1 MEEFEYLEKSKNEII
16 TIDSLNKKKRLKP
29 AFGDDCF
36 IRYLFSDEGN
46 ENIVLDF
53 INGVMIDLNFQ
64 TFNNV
69 IILNPF
75 NLTKYLDGKE
85 SIVDVK
91 CITEDN
97 QTVII
102 EIQLQ
107 GNQYF
112 IRRSLY
118 YWANSYSSLLN
129 KSENYTK
136 LSPVISINVLDFT
149 LFNDIKD
156 FHSCHLLKEIKHN
169 KILTDHCMLHYIE
182 LPKFNLNNNK
192 EKLSS
197 WIKFFKEENM
207 SNLIK
212 ENNIFEEVEKR
223 CQSFIDSDPLIN
235 AYRKKEWNE
244 YFYKDM
250 MNVEREE
257 GIKEGMKKGKLEGI
271 KEGEKNK
278 AVSMAKLMKKE
289 NIDIELIKKITG
301 LTIDEIKKL

>member
-1 MEEFEYLEKSKNEII
+1 MDEFEYLEKSKNEII
-16 TIDSLNKKKRLKP
+16 TIDSLNKKN
-29 AFGDDCF
+29 DCF

-64 TFNNV
+64 TFNYV
-69 IILNPF
+69 IILNPSPTAGF
-75 NLTKYLDGKE
+75 SLNLTKYLDGKE

-136 LSPVISINVLDFT
+136 LSPVISINVLDFI
-149 LFNDIKD
+149 LFNDIED
-156 FHSCHLLKEIKHN
+156 FHSCYLLKEIKHN

-197 WIKFFKEENM
+197 WIKFFKGENM

-257 GIKEGMKKGKLEGI
+257 GIKEGKLEGI
-271 KEGEKNK
+271 KERNYSIAKNLKK
-278 AVSMAKLMKKE
+278 AGS
-289 NIDIELIKKITG
+289 DIKFISEITG

>member
-1 MEEFEYLEKSKNEII
+1 MKRNREI
-16 TIDSLNKKKRLKP
+16 DKLNDL
-29 AFGDDCF
+29 FV
-36 IRYLFSDEGN
+36 RYLLGKNGN
-46 ENIVLDF
+46 ENMLEDMVNAALSDF
-53 INGVMIDLNFQ
+53 NFEEVKDLEIIDPYNLSENIDL
-64 TFNNV
+64 
-69 IILNPF
+69 
-75 NLTKYLDGKE
+75 KE
-85 SIVDVK
+85 SITDIK
-91 CITEDN
+91 AKTKDN

-107 GNQYF
+107 GNRYF

-136 LSPVISINVLDFT
+136 LSPVISINVLDFV
-149 LFNDIKD
+149 LFNDIDD
-156 FHSCHLLKEIKHN
+156 FHSCYLLKEIKHN

-182 LPKFNLNNNK
+182 LPKFNLNNNDK

-197 WIKFFKEENM
+197 WIKFFKGENM

-257 GIKEGMKKGKLEGI
+257 GFKEGELEGI
-271 KEGEKNK
+271 KNEKYSIAKSLKKSGLDNK
-278 AVSMAKLMKKE
+278 FISE
-289 NIDIELIKKITG
+289 HTG
-301 LTIDEIKKL
+301 LTIDEINKL

>member
-1 MEEFEYLEKSKNEII
+1 MDEFEYLEKSKNEII
-16 TIDSLNKKKRLKP
+16 TIDNLNKNRLKP

-53 INGVMIDLNFQ
+53 INGVMIDSNFQ

-69 IILNPF
+69 VILNPF

-136 LSPVISINVLDFT
+136 LSPVISINVLDFI

-156 FHSCHLLKEIKHN
+156 FHSCYLLKEIKHN

-197 WIKFFKEENM
+197 WIKFFKGENM

-257 GIKEGMKKGKLEGI
+257 GKLEGIKEGKLEGI
-271 KEGEKNK
+271 KEGRIAEQI
-278 AVSMAKLMKKE
+278 SMATAMKKDGA
-289 NIDIELIKKITG
+289 DINLISKYTG
-301 LTIDEIKKL
+301 LTIDEINKL

>member
-1 MEEFEYLEKSKNEII
+1 MDEFEYLEKSKNEII
-16 TIDSLNKKKRLKP
+16 TIDNLNKKRLKP

-69 IILNPF
+69 VILNPF

-136 LSPVISINVLDFT
+136 LSPVISINVLDFI
-149 LFNDIKD
+149 LFNDIDD
-156 FHSCHLLKEIKHN
+156 FHSCYLLKEIKHN

-182 LPKFNLNNNK
+182 LPKFNLNNDK

-197 WIKFFKEENM
+197 WIKFFKGENM

-250 MNVEREE
+250 LNVEREE
-257 GIKEGMKKGKLEGI
+257 GIKEGKLEGI
-271 KEGEKNK
+271 KNEKYSIAKSLKKSGLDNK
-278 AVSMAKLMKKE
+278 FISE
-289 NIDIELIKKITG
+289 HTG

>member
-1 MEEFEYLEKSKNEII
+1 MNEFEYLEKSKNEII
-16 TIDSLNKKKRLKP
+16 TIDNLNKKRLKP

-69 IILNPF
+69 VILNPF

-112 IRRSLY
+112 ICRSLY

-136 LSPVISINVLDFT
+136 LSPVISINVLDFI
-149 LFNDIKD
+149 LFNDIDD
-156 FHSCHLLKEIKHN
+156 FHSCYLLKEIKHN

-182 LPKFNLNNNK
+182 LPKFNLNNDK

-197 WIKFFKEENM
+197 WIKFFKGENM

-223 CQSFIDSDPLIN
+223 CRSFIDSDPLIN

-257 GIKEGMKKGKLEGI
+257 GIKEGRIAEQISMATAMKKDG
-271 KEGEKNK
+271 
-278 AVSMAKLMKKE
+278 A
-289 NIDIELIKKITG
+289 DINLISKYTG
-301 LTIDEIKKL
+301 LTIDEINKL

>member
-1 MEEFEYLEKSKNEII
+1 MKEFEYLEKSKNEII
-16 TIDSLNKKKRLKP
+16 TIDNLNKNRLKP

-69 IILNPF
+69 VILNPF
-75 NLTKYLDGKE
+75 NFTKYLDGKE

-136 LSPVISINVLDFT
+136 LPPVISINVLDFV

-156 FHSCHLLKEIKHN
+156 FHSCYLLKEIKHN

-197 WIKFFKEENM
+197 WIKFFKGENM

-223 CQSFIDSDPLIN
+223 CQSF
-235 AYRKKEWNE
+235 
-244 YFYKDM
+244 
-250 MNVEREE
+250 
-257 GIKEGMKKGKLEGI
+257 
-271 KEGEKNK
+271 
-278 AVSMAKLMKKE
+278 KE
-289 NIDIELIKKITG
+289 NLKV
-301 LTIDEIKKL
+301 

>member
-1 MEEFEYLEKSKNEII
+1 MNEFEYLEKSKNEII
-16 TIDSLNKKKRLKP
+16 TIDNLNKKRLKP

-69 IILNPF
+69 VILNPF
-75 NLTKYLDGKE
+75 NLTKYLNGKE

-112 IRRSLY
+112 ICRSLY

-136 LSPVISINVLDFT
+136 LSPVISINVLDFI
-149 LFNDIKD
+149 LFNDIDD
-156 FHSCHLLKEIKHN
+156 FHSCYLLKEIKHN

-197 WIKFFKEENM
+197 WIKFFKGENM

-257 GIKEGMKKGKLEGI
+257 GIKEGRIAEQISMATAMKKDG
-271 KEGEKNK
+271 
-278 AVSMAKLMKKE
+278 A
-289 NIDIELIKKITG
+289 DINLISKYTG
-301 LTIDEIKKL
+301 LTIDEINKL

>member
-1 MEEFEYLEKSKNEII
+1 MDEFEYLEKSKNEII
-16 TIDSLNKKKRLKP
+16 TIDNLNKKN
-29 AFGDDCF
+29 DCF

-53 INGVMIDLNFQ
+53 INGVMIDSNFK
-64 TFNNV
+64 TFSNV
-69 IILNPF
+69 EILNPSPTAGF
-75 NLTKYLDGKE
+75 SLNLTKYLDGKE

-136 LSPVISINVLDFT
+136 LSPVISINVLDFV

-156 FHSCHLLKEIKHN
+156 FHSCYLLKEIKHN

-197 WIKFFKEENM
+197 WIKFFKGENM

-257 GIKEGMKKGKLEGI
+257 GIKEGRIAEQISMATAMKKDG
-271 KEGEKNK
+271 
-278 AVSMAKLMKKE
+278 A
-289 NIDIELIKKITG
+289 DINLISKYTG
-301 LTIDEIKKL
+301 LSIEEIEKL

>member
-1 MEEFEYLEKSKNEII
+1 MNEFEYLEKSKNEII
-16 TIDSLNKKKRLKP
+16 TIDNLNKKRLKP

-69 IILNPF
+69 VILNPF

-149 LFNDIKD
+149 LFNDIDD
-156 FHSCHLLKEIKHN
+156 FHSCYLLKEIKHN

-182 LPKFNLNNNK
+182 LPKFNLNNDK

-197 WIKFFKEENM
+197 WIKFFKGENM

-257 GIKEGMKKGKLEGI
+257 GFKEGELEGI
-271 KEGEKNK
+271 KNEKYSIAKSLKK
-278 AVSMAKLMKKE
+278 AGS
-289 NIDIELIKKITG
+289 DIKFISEITG